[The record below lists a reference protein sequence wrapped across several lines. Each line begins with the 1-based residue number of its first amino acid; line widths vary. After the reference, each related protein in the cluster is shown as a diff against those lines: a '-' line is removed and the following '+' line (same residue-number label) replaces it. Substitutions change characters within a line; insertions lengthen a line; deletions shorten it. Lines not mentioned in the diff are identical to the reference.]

1 MAKEAAAR
9 RSSAMASLLHIL
21 RSPLPISASALKQ
34 EFNSNL
40 KAKWGAKWDGSPR
53 KLRVAQF
60 GGSFPYSAF
69 LSKLFMLTR
78 NQSSTIL
85 QIRCGHFPLNKY
97 LHRLKLQDM
106 DKCQACTNQQED
118 AQPVESFNHFPPK
131 IPTLCVKS
139 VDMLWS
145 CHTVPFE

>member
-1 MAKEAAAR
+1 MNPIKSTSGQHLLLALRQAANGSGSKLSIKWISSHSKVTGNEEADKMAKEAAAG
-9 RSSAMASLLHIL
+9 RSSAMASLPHIL

-53 KLRVAQF
+53 KPRVAQF

-69 LSKLFMLTR
+69 LSKLFTLTR

-85 QIRCGHFPLNKY
+85 QIRCGHFRSINT
-97 LHRLKLQDM
+97 
-106 DKCQACTNQQED
+106 CTG
-118 AQPVESFNHFPPK
+118 
-131 IPTLCVKS
+131 
-139 VDMLWS
+139 
-145 CHTVPFE
+145 